1 MMKPSESLRAA
12 GRPIAYYP
20 KLAKPLGGVNAAI
33 LFGHFFYWNDKT
45 QYESG
50 IYRTAEE
57 IEIETGLSVQEQRT
71 ARAKLRE
78 RGVLIETEKRIEHRI
93 YYKLNLDAFDDLM
106 LQHSGGV
113 GNQQPR
119 NAIST
124 APNFKINIRG
134 GGEPTAPKC
143 NINSPELQN
152 QHSGGGESTAPK
164 CNINSP
170 ELQNQHSGSEES
182 TAVIRTEDLTEDLA
196 VYTPLPPNA
205 GNGKG
210 GLNADAFVS
219 ADAETCGRETGEP
232 TSPKAESDS
241 NGNGG
246 LSGKPKNAN
255 VPRRRKTH
263 GVPLQEIADL
273 YNEVLGGRL
282 PSVQVL
288 NDTRKRAIANRWC
301 EMLGTA
307 APNGKVRFGDKE
319 TGLAWFAGFFRKV
332 AMNPFWMGENQT
344 GFAVGFDWIFKAGNF
359 VKILEWHPPKT
370 NQAARGRA

>member
-106 LQHSGGV
+106 LQHSGG
-113 GNQQPR
+113 
-119 NAIST
+119 
-124 APNFKINIRG
+124 
-134 GGEPTAPKC
+134 GESTAPKC

-164 CNINSP
+164 CNI
-170 ELQNQHSGSEES
+170 
-182 TAVIRTEDLTEDLA
+182 
-196 VYTPLPPNA
+196 
-205 GNGKG
+205 
-210 GLNADAFVS
+210 
-219 ADAETCGRETGEP
+219 
-232 TSPKAESDS
+232 
-241 NGNGG
+241 
-246 LSGKPKNAN
+246 
-255 VPRRRKTH
+255 
-263 GVPLQEIADL
+263 
-273 YNEVLGGRL
+273 
-282 PSVQVL
+282 
-288 NDTRKRAIANRWC
+288 
-301 EMLGTA
+301 
-307 APNGKVRFGDKE
+307 
-319 TGLAWFAGFFRKV
+319 
-332 AMNPFWMGENQT
+332 
-344 GFAVGFDWIFKAGNF
+344 
-359 VKILEWHPPKT
+359 
-370 NQAARGRA
+370 

>member
-1 MMKPSESLRAA
+1 MKPSESLRVA

-33 LFGHFFYWNDKT
+33 LFGHFFYWHDKT
-45 QYESG
+45 QHELG

-78 RGVLIETEKRIEHRI
+78 RGVLVETEKRIEHRI

-106 LQHSGGV
+106 LQHSG
-113 GNQQPR
+113 
-119 NAIST
+119 S
-124 APNFKINIRG
+124 
-134 GGEPTAPKC
+134 E
-143 NINSPELQN
+143 
-152 QHSGGGESTAPK
+152 ESTAPK

-182 TAVIRTEDLTEDLA
+182 TAVIRTEDLTEDLT
-196 VYTPLPPNA
+196 VYTPYPKNDE
-205 GNGKG
+205 NGKD
-210 GLNADAFVS
+210 GLDADASVS
-219 ADAETCGRETGEP
+219 ADAKTCKQETDGSTSLET
-232 TSPKAESDS
+232 KNDS
-241 NGNGG
+241 NGNGS
-246 LSGKPKNAN
+246 LSGKLKDGN
-255 VPRRRKTH
+255 VPRRRKSD
-263 GVPLQEIADL
+263 GVPHQEIADL

-288 NDTRKRAIANRWC
+288 NDTRKRAITNRWC
-301 EMLGTA
+301 EMLGTV
-307 APNGKVRFGDKE
+307 APNGKVRFEDKE

-332 AMNPFWMGENQT
+332 AMNGFWMGENQT
-344 GFAVGFDWIFKAGNF
+344 GFAVNFDWIFKTSNF

-370 NQAARGRA
+370 N

>member
-1 MMKPSESLRAA
+1 MMKPSESLRVA

-45 QYESG
+45 QYELG

-106 LQHSGGV
+106 LQHSG
-113 GNQQPR
+113 
-119 NAIST
+119 S
-124 APNFKINIRG
+124 
-134 GGEPTAPKC
+134 E
-143 NINSPELQN
+143 
-152 QHSGGGESTAPK
+152 ESTAPK

-205 GNGKG
+205 ENGKD

-219 ADAETCGRETGEP
+219 ADAETCEWETDEP
-232 TSPKAESDS
+232 TSLETKNDS
-241 NGNGG
+241 NGNGS

-255 VPRRRKTH
+255 VPRRRKSD

-288 NDTRKRAIANRWC
+288 NDTRKRAIVNRWC

-307 APNGKVRFGDKE
+307 APNGKVRFVDKE

-344 GFAVGFDWIFKAGNF
+344 GFAVNFDWIFKAGNF

-370 NQAARGRA
+370 N